1 MKLPRGFR
9 RAVWVRAQVCCPRR
23 RGVLVTGVRA
33 RTFPPRD
40 WACMLLGTSRSTPW
54 SSNTL
59 GPSFET
65 KSQTEKRSFTSLRYV
80 PQPPLRPRRPHALRG
95 GALAAGP
102 ARRSVPDVLPIR
114 RWRLRGCDCRAV
126 SPLHRQHPHSLLPI
140 PAVPVSADGA
150 LGGPRREWS
159 GRPPAPPSPG
169 SRRARDPGRNSA
181 CLFQNRGVYM
191 FRMDSDHVIDATL
204 TGGPA
209 R

>member
-23 RGVLVTGVRA
+23 RGVLVTGARA

-126 SPLHRQHPHSLLPI
+126 SPLHRQHPHSPLPI
-140 PAVPVSADGA
+140 PAVPVSADAA
-150 LGGPRREWS
+150 LGARGGS
-159 GRPPAPPSPG
+159 GQGARQPLPAQAPAVPVTLGGTPPVSFRTA
-169 SRRARDPGRNSA
+169 ACTCSA
-181 CLFQNRGVYM
+181 WT
-191 FRMDSDHVIDATL
+191 AT
-204 TGGPA
+204 T
-209 R
+209 

>member
-1 MKLPRGFR
+1 M
-9 RAVWVRAQVCCPRR
+9 
-23 RGVLVTGVRA
+23 TGARA

-80 PQPPLRPRRPHALRG
+80 PQPPLRPQRPHALRG